1 MSVKLIGRQ
10 FIAEEDEDSPFNPIR
25 GIVIGVALSLIL
37 WAVIIGGA
45 IYALM
50 D

>member
-1 MSVKLIGRQ
+1 LKPINHHL
-10 FIAEEDEDSPFNPIR
+10 IAEEDEDRPINPIR
-25 GIVIGVALSLIL
+25 GILIGVALGLAL
-37 WAVIIGGA
+37 WALIIGGA